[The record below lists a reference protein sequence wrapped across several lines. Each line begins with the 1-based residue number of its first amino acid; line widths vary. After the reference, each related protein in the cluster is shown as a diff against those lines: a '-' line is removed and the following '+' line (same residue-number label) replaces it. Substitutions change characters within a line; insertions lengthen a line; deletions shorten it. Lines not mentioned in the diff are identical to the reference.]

1 MSTGRQ
7 EYQRVP
13 QEETIEMKEPQ
24 SAPSGSTAPTSDPPS
39 QAMVTGVVVFY
50 LVAAL
55 VMVMVNK
62 WVLNAVQVPLFFL
75 FCQLMIAVLL
85 LQVCAL
91 FGYMKLPHI
100 NVTVCKGLIPLISC
114 TVLGLAFNTYCLQFV
129 DASFYQVARGLVLP
143 FTVFFSWY
151 FLRTRSSAPTLVAVG
166 IVCIGFMLGVSAET
180 MGKAST
186 LGVILGVASS
196 VTTALH
202 AIIIKKAL
210 GVVSGTLDLAYYS
223 NLLSALVILP
233 FIVLMGEVPTVL
245 DMMFGGG
252 EGFGTFLVGAF
263 VTGVVGFL
271 ICIAGFLSIKVTSP
285 ISHMVSAAV
294 RGVLQT
300 FLGIW
305 LFGDKVGAG
314 RATGIIFILTGST
327 YYVYT
332 KSQEQNASKP
342 AVAVEQRSPVVD
354 RSSRSASFAN
364 NGHAHHHH
372 EPSMDEK
379 ARHQA

>member
-1 MSTGRQ
+1 MSTRQ

-13 QEETIEMKEPQ
+13 QEETIEMKDASQ
-24 SAPSGSTAPTSDPPS
+24 AGHSSAAAPPPNAQPPPS
-39 QAMVTGVVVFY
+39 QLMVTGVVVFY

-62 WVLNAVQVPLFFL
+62 WVLNAVPVPLFFL
-75 FCQLMIAVLL
+75 FCQLMIAVIL
-85 LQVCAL
+85 LQICAL
-91 FGYMKLPHI
+91 FGYMKLPHVS
-100 NVTVCKGLIPLISC
+100 VTVCKGLIPLILC
-114 TVLGLAFNTYCLQFV
+114 TVLGLAFNTYCLQYV

-151 FLRTRSSAPTLVAVG
+151 YLGTRSSLPTLGAVG
-166 IVCIGFMLGVSAET
+166 IVCVGFMLGVSAET
-180 MGKAST
+180 MGKTSA
-186 LGVILGVASS
+186 LGISLGVASS

-202 AIIIKKAL
+202 AIIIKRSL
-210 GVVSGTLDLAYYS
+210 NIVSGTLDLAYYS

-233 FIVLMGEVPTVL
+233 FIVLMGEVPTLL
-245 DMMFGGG
+245 DMMFGEG
-252 EGFGTFLVGAF
+252 EGFGTFLIGAG
-263 VTGVVGFL
+263 VTGVFGFL

-314 RATGIIFILTGST
+314 RASGIVFILSGST

-332 KSQEQNASKP
+332 KSQEQNAPKP
-342 AVAVEQRSPVVD
+342 ASEPV
-354 RSSRSASFAN
+354 RSASVVNAARRGSPAG
-364 NGHAHHHH
+364 NGHVS
-372 EPSMDEK
+372 EPLLDEK
-379 ARHQA
+379 SRHQA